1 MSFVRCRSC
10 LMPSTRPDTAFIDGE
25 CSACISFR
33 KRRDIDWPAREA
45 ELLRILETTPKNDS
59 GYTCIVPSSGGKDSH
74 WQALKLIELGA
85 KPLIVTATTCMLTD
99 IGRKNI
105 DNLARYATTVEI
117 TPRRDVRAKLNKLGL
132 ELVGDISWPEHVS
145 IFTTPFRA
153 AADFGIP
160 LIFYGECPQEN
171 FGGPIGTD
179 TARTLTKRWRSEF
192 GGFLGLRPSD
202 MIGQEGITAADMMDY
217 GLPSDEKLEGVTAYF
232 LGQFYEW
239 DSHRNAKVAVDAGM
253 QYRLSSPADWWDKE
267 NNDNAQTGVHDFFCY
282 LKYGYGRLCAQVSV
296 DIRKGL
302 ISREEAYSLVRR
314 RDGTYPA
321 TYLRVT
327 LQEVLDH
334 IGMSWSEWHACVD
347 RFMNHDLF
355 SHVESGRP
363 ILKEFA
369 QAQEAA

>member
-1 MSFVRCRSC
+1 
-10 LMPSTRPDTAFIDGE
+10 MPATRPDTAFIDGE
-25 CSACISFR
+25 CSACTSFA
-33 KRRDIDWPAREA
+33 KRRDIDWPAREQ
-45 ELLRILETTPKNDS
+45 ELLRILESAPKNDS

-85 KPLIVTATTCMLTD
+85 RPLVVTATTCQLTD

-117 TPRRDVRAKLNKLGL
+117 TPNRDVRAKLNKLGL

-202 MIGQEGITAADMMDY
+202 MIGQEGITAADMQDY
-217 GLPSDEKLEGVTAYF
+217 ELPSDEKLEGVTAYF
-232 LGQFYEW
+232 LGQFCLW
-239 DSHRNAKVAVDAGM
+239 DSHRNAKVAVNAGM
-253 QYRLSSPADWWDKE
+253 TVPSHHSEISFANHWAAE
-267 NNDNAQTGVHDFFCY
+267 NLDNAQTGLHDHAMYRKF
-282 LKYGYGRLCAQVSV
+282 GYGRLCAQISV
-296 DIRKGL
+296 DIRSGL
-302 ISREEAYSLVRR
+302 ISRQAAKTFVGQW
-314 RDGTYPA
+314 DGSFPEIYMEVPVEDVCRQIGVTYEW
-321 TYLRVT
+321 LLGT
-327 LQEVLDH
+327 L
-334 IGMSWSEWHACVD
+334 D
-347 RFMNHDLF
+347 RFTNWDLF
-355 SHVESGRP
+355 VPVNGELRP

-369 QAQEAA
+369 GEQEAA